1 MLSGGID
8 YELKFWDFAGMDP
21 SLRSFRGKK
30 PVESHAIND
39 LKYSSSGDKILVC
52 GNLAQYKVLG
62 RDGDELFESV
72 SDLKTFSLP
81 FSLIFFLQVKGD
93 MYVLDQ
99 SRNKGHTA
107 RINAGCWHP
116 KIKEEFMTCADD
128 GTMRLWLMENEG
140 RKSKSVI
147 KTKNRKSGLKC
158 HPTSCIYSRYWSN
171 IKL

>member
-72 SDLKTFSLP
+72 SGSKKIS
-81 FSLIFFLQVKGD
+81 S
-93 MYVLDQ
+93 VL
-99 SRNKGHTA
+99 SA
-107 RINAGCWHP
+107 
-116 KIKEEFMTCADD
+116 
-128 GTMRLWLMENEG
+128 
-140 RKSKSVI
+140 
-147 KTKNRKSGLKC
+147 
-158 HPTSCIYSRYWSN
+158 
-171 IKL
+171 

>member
-1 MLSGGID
+1 M
-8 YELKFWDFAGMDP
+8 
-21 SLRSFRGKK
+21 
-30 PVESHAIND
+30 
-39 LKYSSSGDKILVC
+39 C

-72 SDLKTFSLP
+72 SDYSYYTTQL
-81 FSLIFFLQVKGD
+81 FLRFQVKGD

-128 GTMRLWLMENEG
+128 GTMRLWLMENQG
-140 RKSKSVI
+140 KKSKSVI

-158 HPTSCIYSRYWSN
+158 HPTSCTYSR
-171 IKL
+171 

>member
-1 MLSGGID
+1 MTAKTTMKMKMMRKGEEKTTQSTDFHGRMKFSSDMVSEKDVFKSKINFLTNTISAYNHLSYKPHFSGDKAITSLALDPGGARVLSGGID

-72 SDLKTFSLP
+72 SD
-81 FSLIFFLQVKGD
+81 
-93 MYVLDQ
+93 
-99 SRNKGHTA
+99 
-107 RINAGCWHP
+107 
-116 KIKEEFMTCADD
+116 
-128 GTMRLWLMENEG
+128 
-140 RKSKSVI
+140 
-147 KTKNRKSGLKC
+147 
-158 HPTSCIYSRYWSN
+158 
-171 IKL
+171 

>member
-1 MLSGGID
+1 
-8 YELKFWDFAGMDP
+8 
-21 SLRSFRGKK
+21 
-30 PVESHAIND
+30 
-39 LKYSSSGDKILVC
+39 
-52 GNLAQYKVLG
+52 
-62 RDGDELFESV
+62 
-72 SDLKTFSLP
+72 
-81 FSLIFFLQVKGD
+81 

-158 HPTSCIYSRYWSN
+158 HPTSCTYSRYWSN
-171 IKL
+171 IFKCPHFKPLLIAGTGFYAVEHAMTAVFRCGITERILSTQLSN

>member
-72 SDLKTFSLP
+72 S
-81 FSLIFFLQVKGD
+81 
-93 MYVLDQ
+93 
-99 SRNKGHTA
+99 
-107 RINAGCWHP
+107 
-116 KIKEEFMTCADD
+116 
-128 GTMRLWLMENEG
+128 
-140 RKSKSVI
+140 
-147 KTKNRKSGLKC
+147 GLKNVP
-158 HPTSCIYSRYWSN
+158 HFFQLDISSGER
-171 IKL
+171 

>member
-1 MLSGGID
+1 M
-8 YELKFWDFAGMDP
+8 
-21 SLRSFRGKK
+21 
-30 PVESHAIND
+30 
-39 LKYSSSGDKILVC
+39 
-52 GNLAQYKVLG
+52 
-62 RDGDELFESV
+62 
-72 SDLKTFSLP
+72 
-81 FSLIFFLQVKGD
+81 SLIYFSFIFLQVKGD

-158 HPTSCIYSRYWSN
+158 HPTSCTYSRYCPNTKSKAL
-171 IKL
+171 ILKHRLQGRTAVLRCVQ

>member
-72 SDLKTFSLP
+72 SSLK
-81 FSLIFFLQVKGD
+81 G
-93 MYVLDQ
+93 
-99 SRNKGHTA
+99 
-107 RINAGCWHP
+107 
-116 KIKEEFMTCADD
+116 
-128 GTMRLWLMENEG
+128 
-140 RKSKSVI
+140 SKNLFQLHI
-147 KTKNRKSGLKC
+147 DSGE
-158 HPTSCIYSRYWSN
+158 R
-171 IKL
+171 

>member
-1 MLSGGID
+1 M
-8 YELKFWDFAGMDP
+8 
-21 SLRSFRGKK
+21 
-30 PVESHAIND
+30 ESHAIND
-39 LKYSSSGDKILVC
+39 LKYSASGDKILVC

-72 SDLKTFSLP
+72 SDYSYYTTQL
-81 FSLIFFLQVKGD
+81 FLRFQVKGD

-128 GTMRLWLMENEG
+128 GTMRLWLMENQG
-140 RKSKSVI
+140 KKSKSVI

-158 HPTSCIYSRYWSN
+158 HPTSCTYSRQVRFSQMCTSTCHRQGRFIMLWC
-171 IKL
+171 LQ

>member
-1 MLSGGID
+1 MLSQFPAQTTSESNLKPHLVLSLAFLGDKAITSLALDPGGARVLSGGID

-72 SDLKTFSLP
+72 S
-81 FSLIFFLQVKGD
+81 
-93 MYVLDQ
+93 
-99 SRNKGHTA
+99 
-107 RINAGCWHP
+107 
-116 KIKEEFMTCADD
+116 
-128 GTMRLWLMENEG
+128 
-140 RKSKSVI
+140 
-147 KTKNRKSGLKC
+147 GLKNV
-158 HPTSCIYSRYWSN
+158 PYFFQLDISSGER
-171 IKL
+171 